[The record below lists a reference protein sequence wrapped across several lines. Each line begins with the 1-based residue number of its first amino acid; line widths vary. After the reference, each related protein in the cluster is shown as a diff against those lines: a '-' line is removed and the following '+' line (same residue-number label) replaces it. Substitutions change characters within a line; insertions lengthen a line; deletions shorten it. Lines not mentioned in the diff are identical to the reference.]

1 MPKVLLGLGS
11 NVNREESISKAI
23 TLLADT
29 FVNLKISPTFE
40 SKSIGFDGDNF
51 YNLVVSV
58 DTHQTLEEVITTY
71 RAIED
76 ACGRDRS
83 GPKFGP
89 RTLDIDI
96 LTYDDYICREPVELP
111 RDEIVIN
118 AFVLWPL
125 ALLEPEMVHP
135 VTGQSY
141 KELWQEYN
149 NEQTLWQVET
159 PWDQ

>member
-1 MPKVLLGLGS
+1 MTKVLLGLGS
-11 NVNREESISKAI
+11 NVNREESISKALN
-23 TLLADT
+23 LLADT

-40 SKSIGFDGDNF
+40 STSIGFNGDNF

-58 DTHQTLEEVITTY
+58 DTELSLDEVITTY
-71 RAIED
+71 RFIED
-76 ACGRDRS
+76 ACGRDRT

-89 RTLDIDI
+89 RTMDIDI
-96 LTYDDYICREPVELP
+96 LTYGNLICREPVELP

-125 ALLEPEMVHP
+125 ALLEPEMIHP
-135 VTGQSY
+135 ANGQSY
-141 KELWQEYN
+141 GELWQEYN
-149 NEQTLWQVET
+149 NEQTLWQVDT